1 MAKIIV
7 AKGDTVLQEMDLSK
21 ERITIGRRSF
31 NDIVINDLAISGEHA
46 VIVTEKGDSF
56 LEDLNSTNGTQINGQ
71 PVRKHFLQDQDV
83 IVLAQYTVTYLEHS
97 IGDNFSPDRGP
108 APPPFFECRDKVPVL
123 TLLNGVNAG
132 KKTLLTKPI
141 TTVGQLGVQVAVVA
155 MSADGYVLMHI
166 DGDVYPVV
174 NGRSIGRTPC
184 SLTNGDVIDL
194 QYGKMKFAL
203 S

>member
-21 ERITIGRRSF
+21 ERITIGRRSY
-31 NDIVINDLAISGEHA
+31 NDVVIDDLVISGEHA

-71 PVRKHFLQDQDV
+71 PVRKHFLRDQDV
-83 IVLAQYTVTYLEHS
+83 IVLAQYTLTYLEHAP
-97 IGDNFSPDRGP
+97 GDNSRQGRGLTKIR
-108 APPPFFECRDKVPVL
+108 FFECKEKVPVL
-123 TLLNGVNAG
+123 TFLNGVNAG

-141 TTVGQLGVQVAVVA
+141 TTIGQLGAQVAVVA
-155 MSADGYVLMHI
+155 ICADEYVLMHI
-166 DGDVYPVV
+166 DGDAYPMV
-174 NGRSIGRTPC
+174 NGRSIGRAPY
-184 SLTNGDVIDL
+184 SLIDGDVIDL
-194 QYGKMKFAL
+194 QCGKMKFFL